1 MLKPLF
7 CAIKHIQSITH
18 PTKTHPTFGKHTVM
32 MTNKPKLEI
41 INNKPKLE
49 IINYLLP
56 ESLVLI
62 HSCHNLIPCFL
73 TYFL

>member
-41 INNKPKLE
+41 IN
-49 IINYLLP
+49 YLLP